1 METEHSMIRVGE
13 KSKEGE
19 QSGIEVTE
27 VGVRLHLTGNKQW
40 NVATVLSVAVEMLAM
55 MIRRG
60 G

>member
-1 METEHSMIRVGE
+1 
-13 KSKEGE
+13 
-19 QSGIEVTE
+19 VTE